1 MKGYKTG
8 GRQAGTPNQIT
19 ANIKQVISEALIS
32 EAQNIAALLES
43 LPAKERLYA
52 FTKLAAL
59 IVPTDEQRT
68 EGFMFEPIKVKII
81 VPEGS
86 PPIAT
91 SEDQIV
97 D

>member
-59 IVPTDEQRT
+59 IVPTDEPRT
-68 EGFMFEPIKVKII
+68 EGFIFHPIKIDVI

-86 PPIAT
+86 PPIAN
-91 SEDQIV
+91 SEDEIV